1 MKKLLLLV
9 LAISFGLV
17 ACNNEGGTEESSS
30 AETTTEET
38 SNKDVSTEVINNNN
52 TAAETAEP
60 VGPTTELTF
69 DSYEHDFGSV
79 TAGEEVEHTFT
90 FTNTGE
96 NDLIISNAKGS
107 CGCTV
112 PYYPKEPIAPG
123 EAGEI
128 KVKYNSKGKSGV
140 QRKNVTITANTDP
153 GKTVLNIQADVL
165 AAEGE
170 VTPQ

>member
-17 ACNNEGGTEESSS
+17 ACNNEGGSESTESTE
-30 AETTTEET
+30 TTEET
-38 SNKDVSTEVINNNN
+38 STEQVSTEVINNNN
-52 TAAETAEP
+52 TAAETETP
-60 VGPTTELTF
+60 VGPTTEITF
-69 DSYEHDFGSV
+69 DSYEHDFGTV
-79 TAGEEVEHTFT
+79 VAGNEVEHTFT

-96 NDLIISNAKGS
+96 NDLIISDAKGS

-123 EAGEI
+123 ETGEI

-140 QRKNVTITANTDP
+140 QRKNVTLTANTDP
-153 GKTVLNIQADVL
+153 GKTVLNIQADVQ

-170 VTPQ
+170 AAAQ